1 MPSARNQPNSHQSP
15 PPKIPASN
23 HVAAANTRL
32 ARKTYFS
39 LSLSRRF
46 RSIQSLAAAAWTSAI
61 SPLTIVR
68 PARQPASDTRELAA
82 LRSVAFQHPAGQAQG
97 SKIRIGPLVD
107 KKLACLDRTIG
118 KLAARHGVTVWLPQP
133 GVLPGCSFICTKSDR
148 IRLCYQPTLLL
159 MNAIASPT
167 VTKHAVS

>member
-1 MPSARNQPNSHQSP
+1 MPSARNQPNSHPSP

-46 RSIQSLAAAAWTSAI
+46 RSIQSLAAAASTSAI
-61 SPLTIVR
+61 FPLTIVGLR
-68 PARQPASDTRELAA
+68 GSQLQTLVSSLH
-82 LRSVAFQHPAGQAQG
+82 RSVAFQHLAGHAQG
-97 SKIRIGPLVD
+97 SKFRSARSS

-118 KLAARHGVTVWLPQP
+118 KLAARHGVTAWLPQP
-133 GVLPGCSFICTKSDR
+133 GVLPGCSLICTKSDR
-148 IRLCYQPTLLL
+148 IRLCNQPTLLL